1 MKYKSF
7 IVVGVAFLI
16 MIIGC
21 EKGTATSPS
30 NFEESKIM
38 SADTRETSAKTPS
51 ITAPENSYEF
61 STVVDGVK
69 VTHDFIVYNKG
80 DGDLEISRVKTG

>member
-1 MKYKSF
+1 MRCKSLFVIGVTF
-7 IVVGVAFLI
+7 ILL
-16 MIIGC
+16 IIGC
-21 EKGTATSPS
+21 DKGIATSSNSLPESGTVRENKSEPS
-30 NFEESKIM
+30 G
-38 SADTRETSAKTPS
+38 KTPS

-61 STVVDGVK
+61 SSVVDGVK

>member
-38 SADTRETSAKTPS
+38 SADTREPSAKTPS
-51 ITAPENSYEF
+51 IALENSYEF